1 MEQYLTSTDHIIRGR
16 GNYNS
21 KDGRLQLFE
30 QYFLLMEKWKFVTA
44 IKSTFYWTLKIYA
57 VGPQMKSWFVECEL
71 CFIVYCM
78 LNCTCEYVYN
88 DTKPKKQIHANLLM
102 FTCFFW
108 DWSFAVCFEFV
119 PSSSLDHFIGLQ
131 GRGR

>member
-57 VGPQMKSWFVECEL
+57 VGPQMKVDLLNVSYAFL
-71 CFIVYCM
+71 FIVCWIALANMYTM
-78 LNCTCEYVYN
+78 EPN
-88 DTKPKKQIHANLLM
+88 PKNRYMQTYWCSLV
-102 FTCFFW
+102 FF
-108 DWSFAVCFEFV
+108 
-119 PSSSLDHFIGLQ
+119 
-131 GRGR
+131 